1 MRAVLFCLSMVTSG
15 AASCQ
20 TVYQCQGPNGQ
31 KVFQQAP
38 CTDGKRLDVR
48 PNLGGS
54 LLGTPD
60 QRQRAVSAASQQAAI
75 ERRDQEVG
83 IAMQQG
89 RVLLGMTESELVG
102 ALGSPTVVNLGNYG
116 GSVSK
121 QWVYRA
127 KDRTTQYVYTREG
140 VVTSMQWEEKPEPAP
155 KVRVWK

>member
-1 MRAVLFCLSMVTSG
+1 
-15 AASCQ
+15 
-20 TVYQCQGPNGQ
+20 
-31 KVFQQAP
+31 
-38 CTDGKRLDVR
+38 
-48 PNLGGS
+48 
-54 LLGTPD
+54 LGTPD